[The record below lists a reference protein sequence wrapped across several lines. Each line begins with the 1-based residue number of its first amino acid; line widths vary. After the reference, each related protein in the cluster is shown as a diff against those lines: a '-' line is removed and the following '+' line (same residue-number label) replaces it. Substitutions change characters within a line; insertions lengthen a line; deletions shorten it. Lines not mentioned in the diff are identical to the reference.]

1 METDPFVRAVQDDLE
16 AAVATGDEV
25 VAKEAERIARTIE
38 ASLRLHLLDA
48 VGRAALELSE
58 QLPTGRIDVR
68 LAGRDVQLVFVGEE
82 APPPSAESED
92 SSTARLTLRMP
103 EGLKQRVEAAASNE
117 GVSTNAWLVRAVTRG
132 LEHRRV
138 HRGRRI
144 TGFAQS

>member
-1 METDPFVRAVQDDLE
+1 METDPFVRAIQDDLE
-16 AAVATGDEV
+16 AAVATGDEAA
-25 VAKEAERIARTIE
+25 AKATERIARTIE

-82 APPPSAESED
+82 APPPPAESED
-92 SSTARLTLRMP
+92 ASTARLTLRMP
-103 EGLKQRVEAAASNE
+103 EGLKQRVEAAATNE
-117 GVSTNAWLVRAVTRG
+117 GVSTNAWLVRAVMSG

-138 HRGRRI
+138 RRGRRI

>member
-1 METDPFVRAVQDDLE
+1 METDPFVRAIQDDLE
-16 AAVATGDEV
+16 AVVATGDEAV
-25 VAKEAERIARTIE
+25 TKATERIARTIE

-82 APPPSAESED
+82 AQPPPAESD
-92 SSTARLTLRMP
+92 DASTARLTLRMP
-103 EGLKQRVEAAASNE
+103 EGLKLRVEAAATNE
-117 GVSTNAWLVRAVTRG
+117 GVSTNAWLVRAVMRG
-132 LEHRRV
+132 LEHRPVR
-138 HRGRRI
+138 RGRRI